1 MVSVL
6 ISTVVALT
14 LSPVMCSL
22 ILKPKDNKSPNVVF
36 RTINNLLASGENK
49 YGNIISRIVRN
60 PKRVFFWF
68 GLVLISIVMLH
79 KIIPSSFLPVED
91 QGYFTVELELPENAT
106 LERSRVV
113 ADRAIDYLM
122 TLDEVEY
129 VQSVVGSSP
138 RVGTSQSATSLLTH

>member
-1 MVSVL
+1 
-6 ISTVVALT
+6 
-14 LSPVMCSL
+14 
-22 ILKPKDNKSPNVVF
+22 
-36 RTINNLLASGENK
+36 
-49 YGNIISRIVRN
+49 
-60 PKRVFFWF
+60 
-68 GLVLISIVMLH
+68 MLH

-138 RVGTSQSATSLLTH
+138 RVGTSQSATSLTVILKPWKDRACDIHCHNYL